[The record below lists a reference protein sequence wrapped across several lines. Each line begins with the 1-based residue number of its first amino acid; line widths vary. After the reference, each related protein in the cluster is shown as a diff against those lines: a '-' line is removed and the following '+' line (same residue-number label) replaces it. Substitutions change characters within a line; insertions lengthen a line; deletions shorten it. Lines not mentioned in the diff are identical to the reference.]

1 MKISEK
7 LIASL
12 TNFLITRFEPY
23 YNLFALRNVWCVRK
37 TGREDEDESVDAKM
51 SRIKKRKEG
60 EMENWHKDKER
71 RRWSLRRG

>member
-7 LIASL
+7 LM
-12 TNFLITRFEPY
+12 NFLITRFEPY

-37 TGREDEDESVDAKM
+37 TGKEDEDESVDAKM

-60 EMENWHKDKER
+60 EMEN
-71 RRWSLRRG
+71 